1 MKAEDLK
8 RKREKLKM
16 TQDEL
21 AKRLDV
27 KRLTIIRWE
36 NGQVDIPKI
45 AELAMKEIERQESA

>member
-16 TQDEL
+16 TQAEL

-27 KRLTIIRWE
+27 KPLTVLRWE
-36 NGQVDIPKI
+36 NGQVPIPKM
-45 AELAMKEIERQESA
+45 AELALKEIERQESG

>member
-1 MKAEDLK
+1 MKAEELK
-8 RKREKLKM
+8 RKREKLNM

-36 NGQVDIPKI
+36 NGQTNIPKVV
-45 AELAMKEIERQESA
+45 ELAMKEIERQESS

>member
-1 MKAEDLK
+1 MKGEDLK
-8 RKREKLKM
+8 RKRERLNL

-45 AELAMKEIERQESA
+45 AELALKEIERQES